1 VFGNG
6 MLLSRHIKLVAAFD
20 HRHIFLDPD
29 PDTEKSFVE
38 RERMFALPR
47 SSWADYDAKLI
58 SKGGGIFPRTAKSIP
73 VSPEACRAIGIDEN
87 TTSMT
92 PAALM
97 SAILK
102 APVDLL
108 WNGGIG
114 TYVKAESETNADV
127 GDRANNA
134 IRVNGRELRS
144 KVVGEGGN
152 LGLTQKGRIEAALHG
167 TLLNTDFIDNSAG
180 VDTSDHEV
188 NIKILLND
196 AVQRGEM
203 TIPERN
209 TLLAAMTDEV
219 ERLVLSDNYRQNQ
232 AITVMEHL
240 SIHRLGS
247 KAHFIRVLEAEG
259 LLDRQIESLPSD
271 AELDE
276 RKTRHLGLTRPE
288 LSILLSYAKIKLYQQ
303 LLDSDVPEDPF
314 LSKELA
320 RYFPVPL
327 QTKYAEHM
335 QRHRLR
341 REIIATAVTNSMV
354 NRMGATF
361 TLRMQEDTG
370 QPPAAIAKAYS
381 AVREIIDARSLWA
394 EIEALDGTVAD
405 AVQVDALLKIWD
417 LLRNLTRWL
426 LNHRGVA
433 LDIAS
438 IVERYAP
445 GVGELRAALP
455 RVLTPTGK
463 ADYDVDCEKWQ
474 GLGIPSGV
482 AARLATVPVLGA
494 ALDIVEVARDS
505 GRPVERVASIFFEI
519 GQALEIDSLRRQIEN
534 LPVESRWHAQARG
547 SLRDEL
553 AAQHRALVT
562 QILASAPPGAPH
574 RVQSWLERD
583 DPALKFTLGM
593 LAEIRTQPVDYPIAS
608 VALRRLAQLVQAGAQ
623 AA

>member
-1 VFGNG
+1 
-6 MLLSRHIKLVAAFD
+6 
-20 HRHIFLDPD
+20 
-29 PDTEKSFVE
+29 
-38 RERMFALPR
+38 
-47 SSWADYDAKLI
+47 
-58 SKGGGIFPRTAKSIP
+58 
-73 VSPEACRAIGIDEN
+73 
-87 TTSMT
+87 
-92 PAALM
+92 
-97 SAILK
+97 
-102 APVDLL
+102 
-108 WNGGIG
+108 
-114 TYVKAESETNADV
+114 
-127 GDRANNA
+127 
-134 IRVNGRELRS
+134 
-144 KVVGEGGN
+144 
-152 LGLTQKGRIEAALHG
+152 
-167 TLLNTDFIDNSAG
+167 
-180 VDTSDHEV
+180 
-188 NIKILLND
+188 
-196 AVQRGEM
+196 
-203 TIPERN
+203 
-209 TLLAAMTDEV
+209 
-219 ERLVLSDNYRQNQ
+219 VLSDNYRQNQ

-240 SIHRLGS
+240 SVHRLGS

-271 AELDE
+271 AELSE
-276 RKTRHLGLTRPE
+276 RKAKHQGLTRPE

-327 QTKYAEHM
+327 QGKYAEHM

-341 REIIATAVTNSMV
+341 REIIATAVTNSTV

-361 TLRMQEDTG
+361 TLRMHEDTG
-370 QPPAAIAKAYS
+370 QPPSAIAKAYS

-394 EIEALDGTVAD
+394 EIESLDGKVAD

-426 LNHRGVA
+426 LNHRGIA

-445 GVGELRAALP
+445 GVAELRAALP
-455 RVLTPTGK
+455 RVLTPTGR
-463 ADYDVDCEKWQ
+463 ADYDVDVEKWQ
-474 GLGIPSGV
+474 GLGIPENT

-494 ALDIVEVARDS
+494 ALDVVEVARES
-505 GRPVERVASIFFEI
+505 GRPVERVASIFFEL

-562 QILASAPPGAPH
+562 QILASAPPGAPN
-574 RVQSWLERD
+574 RVQAWLDRD

-608 VALRRLAQLVQAGAQ
+608 VALRRLAQLVQAGAK